1 MLGESQKGSPIETCG
16 PGRDQLRGTPENQ
29 LLVCMRERRAGEE
42 KRISDTRAAR
52 GWT

>member
-1 MLGESQKGSPIETCG
+1 MLGENPKGSPIETCG
-16 PGRDQLRGTPENQ
+16 PGRDQLRGTPENR
-29 LLVCMRERRAGEE
+29 LLGCMRERWAGEK